1 MTINPDKNHRILVID
16 DNKAIHDD
24 FKKILG
30 KGNAPDDLDAKEAA
44 MFGAETPAI
53 VLPEFELDSAFQGQE
68 GLALIEKSLQ
78 EEYPYA
84 MAFVDVRMPPG
95 WDGVE
100 TTAQIWK
107 KYPDLQVVICTAY
120 SDYSWEEMLGKLGY
134 SDRLVILKKPFD
146 NIEVLQLAISLTEKW
161 RLYHQ
166 DKLRLND
173 LEAMVHDRTAQLQ
186 KANSEMEK
194 TNSEL
199 ATANQLLKVATDRT
213 RKMAEGALAASRT
226 KSEFLANMSHE
237 IRTPLNGV
245 VGMVNLMLDTPLTP
259 EQQDFARTIK
269 ISSDSLLGIINDILD
284 FSKIEAGKMT
294 FEQVNFDLREVV
306 MNAVAVVMPRA
317 QTKRLAL
324 TWSVDEQVPA
334 TIAGDPSR
342 LRQILLNL
350 LSNAVK
356 FTEQGEVAVEVAPFG
371 VTNGEVGLHF
381 AVRDTGIGI
390 PEEVQKN
397 LFQSFT
403 QADTST
409 TRRFGGT
416 GLGLAISRKLVEL
429 MKGTIGV
436 QSTPGQGTTFWF
448 DLQFGGHATPVAPV
462 AKTTIVSSPATES
475 SSPLFHPKLIGV
487 HVLFAEDNKINQI
500 VGVRQLKKMGCVVE
514 LANNGLDVVEAW
526 RRNRQPVILMDCQ
539 MPELDGYE
547 ATKKIRAL
555 EKELHL
561 PPTQIIALTAAAMQG
576 DREFCLA
583 SGMDYY
589 LSKPVEEAALRSTLE
604 KAVSSM
610 PAKPP
615 GPPPA
620 HPENLTH

>member
-1 MTINPDKNHRILVID
+1 
-16 DNKAIHDD
+16 
-24 FKKILG
+24 
-30 KGNAPDDLDAKEAA
+30 
-44 MFGAETPAI
+44 
-53 VLPEFELDSAFQGQE
+53 
-68 GLALIEKSLQ
+68 
-78 EEYPYA
+78 
-84 MAFVDVRMPPG
+84 
-95 WDGVE
+95 
-100 TTAQIWK
+100 
-107 KYPDLQVVICTAY
+107 
-120 SDYSWEEMLGKLGY
+120 
-134 SDRLVILKKPFD
+134 
-146 NIEVLQLAISLTEKW
+146 
-161 RLYHQ
+161 
-166 DKLRLND
+166 
-173 LEAMVHDRTAQLQ
+173 
-186 KANSEMEK
+186 MEK

-259 EQQDFARTIK
+259 EQQDFAHTIK
-269 ISSDSLLGIINDILD
+269 VSSDSLLDIINDILD

-294 FEQVNFDLREVV
+294 FEQVNFDVREVV

-317 QTKRLAL
+317 QAKRLAL
-324 TWSVDEQVPA
+324 TWSVDEKIPA

-350 LSNAVK
+350 IGNAVK
-356 FTEQGEVAVEVAPFG
+356 FTEQGEVTVEVTPAG
-371 VTNGEVGLHF
+371 VMNGEVGLHF

-436 QSTPGQGTTFWF
+436 QSVPGKGATFWF
-448 DLQFGGHATPVAPV
+448 DLQFGRHTTPVAP
-462 AKTTIVSSPATES
+462 AAQTTMVPSPATES

-514 LANNGLDVVEAW
+514 LAGNGLEVVEAW
-526 RRNRQPVILMDCQ
+526 RRNRQPIILMDCQ
-539 MPELDGYE
+539 MPEMDGYE

-561 PPTQIIALTAAAMQG
+561 PHTQIIALTAAAMQG

-583 SGMDYY
+583 KGMDFY
-589 LSKPVEEAALRSTLE
+589 LSKPVEEAALRSALE
-604 KAVSSM
+604 KAVSSI

-615 GPPPA
+615 SAPTA
-620 HPENLTH
+620 HPENITH